1 METAYSWA
9 AQGGHV
15 RSNSSKTAITAGTLG
30 GTLSGASNDNF
41 DRRHVGGF
49 GRVKNAIIKDTSV
62 RFARARDGLATA
74 EFQPI
79 GLSIGA
85 SPSAS
90 PGLSWFGA
98 PRSRVRHLSASL
110 QQWRYAAGYVN

>member
-49 GRVKNAIIKDTSV
+49 RRVKNAIIKDTSV

-74 EFQPI
+74 EFQSI

-85 SPSAS
+85 SLRISVNVTADFGNVTDSARLGVARF
-90 PGLSWFGA
+90 GL
-98 PRSRVRHLSASL
+98 
-110 QQWRYAAGYVN
+110 